1 MKKNLKM
8 FRNNPLKM
16 MNPVMDQKLFEAK
29 THSITNDYEI
39 SNTVLG
45 LGINGKVV
53 ECTNKR
59 NQQKFALKVL
69 HDNPKSRRSVLYNIH
84 TILNYIN

>member
-1 MKKNLKM
+1 M
-8 FRNNPLKM
+8 FRTQPLKM
-16 MNPVMDQKLFEAK
+16 MSNQLDQKLFEAK
-29 THSITNDYEI
+29 THSITNDFEI

-53 ECTNKR
+53 ECTNKK

-69 HDNPKSRRSVLYNIH
+69 HDNPKSRR
-84 TILNYIN
+84 